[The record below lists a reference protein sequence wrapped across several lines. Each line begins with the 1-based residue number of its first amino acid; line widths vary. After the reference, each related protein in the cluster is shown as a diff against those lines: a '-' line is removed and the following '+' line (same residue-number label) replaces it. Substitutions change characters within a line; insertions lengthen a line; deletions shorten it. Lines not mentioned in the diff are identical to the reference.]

1 MEPFG
6 ALVGVAYEV
15 ELEGKL
21 WFSLEENRPLQM
33 EIEGEVSVINES
45 VREWGESS
53 IEMYSETEGEFELT
67 VTVTEE

>member
-1 MEPFG
+1 
-6 ALVGVAYEV
+6 
-15 ELEGKL
+15 
-21 WFSLEENRPLQM
+21 M
-33 EIEGEVSVINES
+33 EIEGDVSVINES